1 MATVLTTTY
10 SNTAAITFDISS
22 LGTSSTFVAGRES
35 TQIDNTSNLY
45 VDAQVY
51 VLGITGHASTAPTVG
66 QVINLYCWGSE
77 VSLATTAIDVL
88 DGTDSAE
95 TLGHVS
101 VLQSLRLAG
110 SAAVTVAVGGV
121 SYNTGD
127 ANRNNLL
134 DAGEGRVAVG
144 LERFVSLG
152 LDRRGAA
159 AERERFDE
167 LRYERAE
174 LRSPVRLA
182 TTASA
187 LGMQRGDVSEF
198 VAVPPELLAQQIA
211 AAGAID
217 DPVVQIT
224 IDTDPLDQFR
234 AVKSVTEQLP

>member
-1 MATVLTTTY
+1 LVVVDRRRRWPALIAVLVWATIFIALLG
-10 SNTAAITFDISS
+10 AAVFHTQ
-22 LGTSSTFVAGRES
+22 LAGR
-35 TQIDNTSNLY
+35 QLRID
-45 VDAQVY
+45 
-51 VLGITGHASTAPTVG
+51 
-66 QVINLYCWGSE
+66 
-77 VSLATTAIDVL
+77 
-88 DGTDSAE
+88 
-95 TLGHVS
+95 
-101 VLQSLRLAG
+101 R
-110 SAAVTVAVGGV
+110 
-121 SYNTGD
+121 
-127 ANRNNLL
+127 
-134 DAGEGRVAVG
+134 
-144 LERFVSLG
+144 LERAV
-152 LDRRGAA
+152 A